1 MGIIIIFKEENLFYL
16 NINGKKVIIFRIIP
30 LIIIIIII
38 LIFEYKIQ
46 YYIMLDSITH
56 KENFIS
62 KTKALGKGKVYLD
75 QCLKGILINK
85 NKFQISKNPKVTVI
99 IPLYNSGKF
108 IKLIIRSVQNHNI
121 DDIEI
126 ILIND
131 FSNDNGITLQAI
143 KQLKQEDQRIIII
156 NNRKNMGILYSRCI
170 GVLQS
175 RGEYIMNLDH
185 DDFIFDENIFDTSY
199 KSAKI
204 GKFDII
210 SFTYVISEDYK
221 FEINESPYI
230 NIHIIILLHNQ
241 DYPDIQCLKIIS
253 SLIMILQYGQNYI
266 KMILIKKLLI
276 S

>member
-1 MGIIIIFKEENLFYL
+1 
-16 NINGKKVIIFRIIP
+16 
-30 LIIIIIII
+30 
-38 LIFEYKIQ
+38 
-46 YYIMLDSITH
+46 
-56 KENFIS
+56 
-62 KTKALGKGKVYLD
+62 
-75 QCLKGILINK
+75 
-85 NKFQISKNPKVTVI
+85 
-99 IPLYNSGKF
+99 
-108 IKLIIRSVQNHNI
+108 
-121 DDIEI
+121 
-126 ILIND
+126 
-131 FSNDNGITLQAI
+131 
-143 KQLKQEDQRIIII
+143 
-156 NNRKNMGILYSRCI
+156 
-170 GVLQS
+170 
-175 RGEYIMNLDH
+175 MNLDH